1 MLSPE
6 LPAALYRAEQ
16 VRELDRRAIQDGGIS
31 SFELMQRAADAAFLE
46 LRRRW
51 PAARRILVLCGPGN
65 NGGDGLLLAVRAEAL
80 ETEVAMVGDLD
91 RLSPE
96 AERALE
102 AFQERGGVPR
112 AYQGEALPRVDVIVD
127 AVLGTGLSRPVE
139 AAHRH
144 AIEAINAAHAQGCP
158 VLSVDIPSG
167 LSSDTGV
174 PLGAAVTADATISF
188 IGLKLGLFTGEGPAH
203 AGAVAFSDL
212 AVPPAIYAGVAP
224 AAERLTDDIRG
235 RWLAARKR
243 TAHKGAYGHTLVIGG
258 DHGMAGAARLAA
270 EAALRCGSGLV
281 SVITR
286 PRHAAAMAQ
295 ARPEL
300 MARGVSMGTDVGAE
314 LQRAK
319 VLVLGPG
326 LGQNEWGRSLYQQ
339 ALGFAGPLVVDAD
352 ALNLLAQEPRR
363 RDDWVL
369 TPHPGEAARLLGCKT
384 ADIQHDRPAAVA
396 ALLARY
402 GGVVLLKGAGTLVQ
416 SEGGGLYVCTG
427 GNPGMAAGGMGDV
440 LSGVIGALLAQ
451 GLKPPEAAMLG
462 VHLHA
467 YAGDLAAEE
476 LGERGLVPSDLF
488 HYLRKLV
495 NP

>member
-1 MLSPE
+1 MLSPK
-6 LPAALYRAEQ
+6 LPAVLFRAEQ

-31 SFELMQRAADAAFLE
+31 SFELMQRAADEAFLE

-51 PAARRILVLCGPGN
+51 PGARRIQVLCGPGN

-80 ETEVAMVGDLD
+80 EAEVMMVGDLD

-102 AFQERGGVPR
+102 AYQERGGVPR
-112 AYQGEALPRVDVIVD
+112 SYQGEPLPRADVVVD

-139 AAHRH
+139 ATQRR
-144 AIEAINAAHAQGCP
+144 AIEAINAAHVQGCP

-167 LSSDTGV
+167 LSADTGM
-174 PLGAAVTADATISF
+174 PLGAAVMADATISF

-203 AGAVAFSDL
+203 SGAVAFSDL
-212 AVPPAIYAGVAP
+212 SVPAAIYAGVTP
-224 AAERLTDDIRG
+224 AAERLSDDIRG
-235 RWLAARKR
+235 RWLAARRR
-243 TAHKGAYGHTLVIGG
+243 TAHKGVYGHTLVIGG
-258 DHGMAGAARLAA
+258 DHGMAGAARIAG

-281 SVITR
+281 SVVTR

-300 MARGVSMGTDVGAE
+300 MARGVNIGADIGAE
-314 LQRAK
+314 LQRAN
-319 VLVLGPG
+319 VVVLGPG
-326 LGQNEWGRSLYQQ
+326 LGQNEWGRALYQQ
-339 ALGFAGPLVVDAD
+339 ALDFAGPLVVDAD
-352 ALNLLAQEPRR
+352 GLNLLGQAPLR
-363 RDDWVL
+363 RDNWVL

-384 ADIQHDRPAAVA
+384 VDIQHDRPAAVA
-396 ALLARY
+396 ALLERY
-402 GGVVLLKGAGTLVQ
+402 GGVVVLKGAGTLVQ
-416 SEGGGLYVCTG
+416 GAGERLTVCTG

-440 LSGVIGALLAQ
+440 LGGVIGALLAQ
-451 GLKPPEAAMLG
+451 GLKPADAAKLG

-467 YAGDLAAEE
+467 QAGDRAAEE
-476 LGERGLVPSDLF
+476 GGERGLVPSDLF